1 MTRSHKILGFI
12 FVIIVGVYGCAKG
25 PVGSGG
31 TEKNPSAEAKAQRL
45 EEDLRATAAARDQFR
60 QKLLA
65 AEERQ
70 AQLQKQF
77 NTERETLKAEVKT
90 RITERDN
97 LATQYDGFRKSL
109 KELIAQAEGTLPN
122 PSLSQQPAA
131 IGANAAP
138 MPSESAAGLRN

>member
-25 PVGSGG
+25 PTGSA
-31 TEKNPSAEAKAQRL
+31 TEKNSSVETKIQRL

-70 AQLQKQF
+70 TQLQKQF
-77 NTERETLKAEVKT
+77 DRERETLQAEV
-90 RITERDN
+90 RVRLSERDSI
-97 LATQYDGFRKSL
+97 ATQYDSFRKNL
-109 KELIAQAEGTLPN
+109 KDLIAQAEGASPS
-122 PSLSQQPAA
+122 PSLSQPGA
-131 IGANAAP
+131 IGANVAP
-138 MPSESAAGLRN
+138 MPSEAGTLHN